1 MKLGELVERLGG
13 NLVQGS
19 PETEL
24 VGVDAPETAHR
35 QDLVF
40 AENPAAAEQAL
51 QCGADAIVLKP
62 GCAASLLATARMAV
76 VEAPN
81 PRLWFARA
89 AQLLKVPEA
98 PTGVHPAA
106 IIGQDVEIGED
117 VSIGAGAIVG
127 QAARIGRGTRIEAG
141 VIIGKFAQIGENC
154 HLQPR
159 VVLYP
164 GVILCN
170 RVILQ
175 AGSVLGSDGF
185 GYVRDH
191 ATGAYTKFPHQG
203 DLVIED
209 DVEIAANCCID
220 RGALKE
226 TRIRRGTKLDN
237 LVHIAHNTD
246 IGEDCI
252 IAGQVAVSGSSTLG
266 RGVIIA
272 GQVGVGDH
280 VHVGPG
286 VIIGGQ
292 AGIFSG
298 KTVTNDGL
306 KPGTVH
312 FGTPARPLMQ
322 VMREMAVVSKLAKKK
337 TGSKE

>member
-1 MKLGELVERLGG
+1 MKLGELLEQLGG
-13 NLVQGS
+13 SLVHGS
-19 PETEL
+19 PDTEL
-24 VGVDAPETAHR
+24 AGVGAPETAHGL
-35 QDLVF
+35 DLVF
-40 AENPAAAEQAL
+40 AENPASTEQAL
-51 QCGADAIVLKP
+51 QCKADAIVLKP
-62 GCAASLLATARMAV
+62 GCAVSLVATAHMAI

-98 PTGVHPAA
+98 PAGIHPSA
-106 IIGQDVEIGED
+106 IIGPDVEIGEG
-117 VSIGAGAIVG
+117 VTIGACAVVD
-127 QAARIGRGTRIEAG
+127 QAVSIGRGTRIEAG
-141 VIIGKFAQIGENC
+141 VIIGRSAQIGENC

-164 GVILCN
+164 GVILGN
-170 RVILQ
+170 RVIIQ

-185 GYVRDH
+185 GYVREP

-203 DLVIED
+203 RVIIED

-220 RGALKE
+220 RGALKDS
-226 TRIRRGTKLDN
+226 RIRRGTKLDN

-246 IGEDCI
+246 IGEDCV

-286 VIIGGQ
+286 VILGGQ

-306 KPGTVH
+306 KPGTIH

-322 VMREMAVVSKLAKKK
+322 VMREMAILSKLAKKK
-337 TGSKE
+337 SSGKE

>member
-1 MKLGELVERLGG
+1 MGR
-13 NLVQGS
+13 S
-19 PETEL
+19 
-24 VGVDAPETAHR
+24 
-35 QDLVF
+35 
-40 AENPAAAEQAL
+40 AE
-51 QCGADAIVLKP
+51 
-62 GCAASLLATARMAV
+62 
-76 VEAPN
+76 
-81 PRLWFARA
+81 
-89 AQLLKVPEA
+89 
-98 PTGVHPAA
+98 
-106 IIGQDVEIGED
+106 
-117 VSIGAGAIVG
+117 
-127 QAARIGRGTRIEAG
+127 
-141 VIIGKFAQIGENC
+141 IGENC
-154 HLQPR
+154 HRQPR

-164 GVILCN
+164 GVILGN
-170 RVILQ
+170 RVIIQ

-185 GYVRDH
+185 GYVREP

-203 DLVIED
+203 RVIIED

-220 RGALKE
+220 RGALKDS
-226 TRIRRGTKLDN
+226 RIRRGTKLDN

-246 IGEDCI
+246 IGEDCV

-286 VIIGGQ
+286 VILGGQ

-306 KPGTVH
+306 KPGTIH

-322 VMREMAVVSKLAKKK
+322 VMREMAILSKLAKKK
-337 TGSKE
+337 SSGKE

>member
-13 NLVQGS
+13 NLVHGS
-19 PETEL
+19 PDTEL
-24 VGVDAPETAHR
+24 AGFAAPDTAHG

-40 AENPAAAEQAL
+40 AENAESAEQAL
-51 QCGADAIVLKP
+51 QCMADAIVLKP
-62 GCAASLLATARMAV
+62 GCASSLVATARMAI
-76 VEAPN
+76 VEADN

-89 AQLLKVPEA
+89 AQLLKVPEPPA
-98 PTGVHPAA
+98 GIHPSA
-106 IIGQDVEIGED
+106 IIGPDVKIGED
-117 VSIGAGAIVG
+117 VTIGACVVVDQGV
-127 QAARIGRGTRIEAG
+127 RIGRGTRIEAG
-141 VIIGKFAQIGENC
+141 TIIGRNAEIGEDC

-164 GVILCN
+164 GVILGN
-170 RVILQ
+170 RVIIQ

-191 ATGAYTKFPHQG
+191 ATGAYTKFPHRG
-203 DLVIED
+203 RVIIED

-220 RGALKE
+220 RGALKDS
-226 TRIRRGTKLDN
+226 RIRRGTKLDN
-237 LVHIAHNTD
+237 LVHVAHNTD
-246 IGEDCI
+246 IGEDCV

-280 VHVGPG
+280 AHVGPG
-286 VIIGGQ
+286 VILGGQ
-292 AGIFSG
+292 AGVFSG

-306 KPGTVH
+306 KPGTIH

-322 VMREMAVVSKLAKKK
+322 VLREMAMLSKLAKKK
-337 TGSKE
+337 PGGKG